1 MRAAVIKSVGEIGIE
16 NVDDPTPGPREVVV
30 RVEAVG
36 LCGTDLH
43 ILQGEFAP
51 SLPLIPGHEFA
62 GVVVAL
68 GTEVDTVA
76 EGDRVAVD
84 PSLYCFECHY
94 CRLGKNNLCLH
105 WGGIGVTTSGGAAE
119 FVAVPAANCVR
130 LPESVSTGDATL
142 IEPLSCAVRGYDVLA
157 SQLGAHVLIYGAGTM
172 GLMMLELAK
181 RVGAV
186 SVDLV
191 DVNAER
197 LKVAAKLGCS
207 RIATSADEL
216 ELTGG
221 GTPANWGVAGGGGW
235 ELVVD
240 ATGNANAIQ
249 DGLGRVGPGG
259 TFLQFGV
266 ADYAA
271 RATIDPYRIY
281 NKEITITG
289 SMAVLHSYERA
300 ADLFASGVLDPKVFI
315 TDRYPLAQYSDAIEA
330 FKGGAGL
337 KTQVLPNAS

>member
-1 MRAAVIKSVGEIGIE
+1 MRAAVIKSIGEIGIE
-16 NVDDPTPGPREVVV
+16 TVDDPTPDRRQAVVQ
-30 RVEAVG
+30 VEAVG

-62 GVVVAL
+62 GVVVAT
-68 GTEVDTVA
+68 GADVDLVA

-94 CRLGKNNLCLH
+94 CRIGRNNLCLH
-105 WGGIGVTTSGGAAE
+105 WGGIGVTTAGGAAE
-119 FVAVPAANCVR
+119 FVAVPAANCVK
-130 LPESVSTGDATL
+130 LPDSVRTGDATL
-142 IEPLSCAVRGYDVLA
+142 IEPLSCAVRGYDVLT

-181 RVGAV
+181 RVGAA
-186 SVDLV
+186 SVDVV
-191 DVNAER
+191 DVNADR
-197 LKVAAKLGCS
+197 LKLAEQLGCS
-207 RIATSADEL
+207 RTATSADEI
-216 ELTGG
+216 EMRY
-221 GTPANWGVAGGGGW
+221 GW

-240 ATGNANAIQ
+240 ATGNAKAIQ
-249 DGLGRVGPGG
+249 DGLGRVGRGG

-300 ADLFASGVLDPKVFI
+300 ADLFASGVLDPTVFI
-315 TDRYPLAQYSDAIEA
+315 TDRYPLERYADAIDA

-337 KTQVLPNAS
+337 KTQVLPSAT